1 MTTTSP
7 SAARSRPAPGP
18 VGMLAG
24 QEIGRLQRGY
34 LDDRSEAVAALARL
48 RRAAGKDAAA
58 VPDLWGLID
67 LDPLYKDP
75 ALRHDAAANAVDTAL
90 ALWSLH
96 QQSRPTG
103 MHRPGG
109 DELGTAVRR
118 LMPSAEIDEP
128 VLKRFVRAGNAPTL
142 AILAMRLRDITV
154 LLRREDLALD
164 YALLADQLYHWQQPG
179 GPERIR
185 RSWGRSF
192 HAAYRTTSNDT
203 DIPAAATDPK
213 DAS

>member
-7 SAARSRPAPGP
+7 PLARSRPDPGP
-18 VGMLAG
+18 VGTLAG
-24 QEIGRLQRGY
+24 REIARLQRGY
-34 LDDRSEAVAALARL
+34 LDDRSDAVAALARL
-48 RRAAGKDAAA
+48 RRAAGKDTAS

-67 LDPLYKDP
+67 LDPLYADP
-75 ALRHDAAANAVDTAL
+75 DLRHDAAANAVDTTL

-109 DELGTAVRR
+109 DELGSAVRR
-118 LMPSAEIDEP
+118 LMPVNEIDEP
-128 VLKRFVRAGNAPTL
+128 VRKRFVRAGTAPTL
-142 AILAMRLRDITV
+142 ALLATRLRDITV

-179 GPERIR
+179 GPDRVR

-192 HAAYRTTSNDT
+192 HAAYRTTTTDT
-203 DIPAAATDPK
+203 PAAVPAADIK

>member
-1 MTTTSP
+1 MTTTATS
-7 SAARSRPAPGP
+7 RSRPAPGP
-18 VGMLAG
+18 VGTLAG
-24 QEIGRLQRGY
+24 REIGRLQRGY
-34 LDDRSEAVAALARL
+34 LDDRSDAVAALARL
-48 RRAAGKDAAA
+48 RRAAGKDTAS

-67 LDPLYKDP
+67 LDPLYGDP
-75 ALRHDAAANAVDTAL
+75 DLRHDAAADAVDTAL

-118 LMPSAEIDEP
+118 LMPANEIDEP
-128 VLKRFVRAGNAPTL
+128 IRKRFVRAGTAPTL
-142 AILAMRLRDITV
+142 AILATRLRDITV

-164 YALLADQLYHWQQPG
+164 YALLADQLYQWQQPG
-179 GPERIR
+179 GPDRIR

-192 HAAYRTTSNDT
+192 HAAHRTTPTDT
-203 DIPAAATDPK
+203 DTPAAVPAADIK